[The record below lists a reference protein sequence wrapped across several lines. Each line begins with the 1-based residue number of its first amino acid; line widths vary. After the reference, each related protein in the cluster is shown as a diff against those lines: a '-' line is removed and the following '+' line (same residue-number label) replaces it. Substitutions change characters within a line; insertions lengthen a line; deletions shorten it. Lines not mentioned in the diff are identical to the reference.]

1 MAGNSAFFQGYVRTF
16 IPTGNEAIMKED
28 MLEVLIYLFENYIVD
43 GVSFEPGQDE
53 LAKELV
59 GAGFAGEEIDKAFIW
74 LEDLLDIC
82 EQDVIAPSQA
92 QASSSLR
99 FYTPQEAQRLNIEG
113 QSLLI
118 RLVNVGV
125 LDQFSR
131 ETVIDRVMALDSADV
146 NIDHI
151 KWVVLMVLSNQPG
164 FADIAEWAEVVVS
177 EELAPVI

>member
-1 MAGNSAFFQGYVRTF
+1 
-16 IPTGNEAIMKED
+16 MKED

-59 GAGFAGEEIDKAFIW
+59 GAGFSGEEIDKAFIW

-82 EQDVIAPSQA
+82 EQDVSQ
-92 QASSSLR
+92 QSVIHSSNALR
-99 FYTPQEAQRLNIEG
+99 FYTEEESQRIDLQA

-118 RLVNVGV
+118 RLGNAGV

-131 ETVIDRVMALDSADV
+131 EMVIDRVMALDSTEV
-146 NIDHI
+146 NLDHI
-151 KWVVLMVLSNQPG
+151 KWVVLMVISNQPG
-164 FADIAEWAEVVVS
+164 FDEIAEWAEVVVS
-177 EELAPVI
+177 EELVPVFH